1 MIRNLIFD
9 MGRVLM
15 EYDPAFYVNRVKP
28 DTPEDRE
35 LLLRE
40 TFHHVQWHQMDAG
53 ELNERA
59 MYESVC
65 QRIPERLH
73 EKAYQLIFNWNV
85 PVYPV
90 KGMEELLRDCYE
102 AGYHLYL
109 LSNASERQPVYW
121 PRVPG
126 NQYFEGTVVSAL
138 EKTVKP
144 DLKIF
149 QILLDRYNLKA
160 DECLFI
166 DDLQRNIDGAARAGI
181 AGYLFDGDAEKLRR
195 FIRKEGRL

>member
-1 MIRNLIFD
+1 M
-9 MGRVLM
+9 
-15 EYDPAFYVNRVKP
+15 
-28 DTPEDRE
+28 
-35 LLLRE
+35 
-40 TFHHVQWHQMDAG
+40 
-53 ELNERA
+53 
-59 MYESVC
+59 
-65 QRIPERLH
+65 
-73 EKAYQLIFNWNV
+73 
-85 PVYPV
+85 YPV
-90 KGMEELLRDCYE
+90 KGMEDLLKECHE

-144 DLKIF
+144 ELKIF
-149 QILLDRYNLKA
+149 QILLERYDLKA
-160 DECLFI
+160 EECLFI

-181 AGYLFDGDAEKLRR
+181 KGYLFDGDAGKLRR

>member
-1 MIRNLIFD
+1 MIRNLVFD

-15 EYDPAFYVNRVKP
+15 KYDPRFFVDREKP
-28 DTPEDRE
+28 ESPEDRE
-35 LLLRE
+35 MLLRE
-40 TFHHVQWHQMDAG
+40 IFHHIQWHQMDEG
-53 ELNERA
+53 KLNERE

-90 KGMEELLRDCYE
+90 KGMEELLRDCHE

-144 DLKIF
+144 ELKIF
-149 QILLDRYNLKA
+149 QILLDRYDLKA
-160 DECLFI
+160 EECLFI

-181 AGYLFDGDAEKLRR
+181 AGYLFDGDTDKLRR